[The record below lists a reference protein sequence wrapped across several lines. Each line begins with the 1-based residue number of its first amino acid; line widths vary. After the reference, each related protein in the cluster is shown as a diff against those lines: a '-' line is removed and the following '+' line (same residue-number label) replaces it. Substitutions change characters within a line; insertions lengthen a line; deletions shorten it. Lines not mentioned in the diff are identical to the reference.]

1 MSFAHFTNDL
11 YAAFLSPLLPLVVTK
26 FGLSLALAG
35 LTGTVFN
42 TTAAFTQPFFGV
54 AADRI
59 NRPLFTILGPLM
71 TVVGMGL
78 VGLAPSYPVMLAIL
92 FVTGVGTASF
102 HPQTFALAGSASG
115 PRRGAG
121 LSVFVAGGEL
131 GYALGPLYV
140 AAIVGTLGL
149 QGTVAAALPGLIAC
163 LVLWRLASSWETVRH
178 SPPGALSGEL
188 RQHGRHLALIWL
200 ISAIRSIITI
210 SFILFLPL
218 LLRERGQSL
227 VLGATAVFLFGGIGT
242 VGGLTGGL
250 LSDLIGRRAVL
261 AISLILSAPLLWVF
275 ISRQSG
281 WGFLALALGGMAMYL
296 SAPINVAMAQEIM
309 PRRSSLVSSLVT
321 GMAWGMA
328 GLSLTLIGAIA
339 DRVGLVQT
347 LTGVLGLSVI
357 GLVAVW
363 LLPRQE
369 PLVRVSPLV
378 P

>member
-121 LSVFVAGGEL
+121 L
-131 GYALGPLYV
+131 
-140 AAIVGTLGL
+140 
-149 QGTVAAALPGLIAC
+149 
-163 LVLWRLASSWETVRH
+163 
-178 SPPGALSGEL
+178 
-188 RQHGRHLALIWL
+188 
-200 ISAIRSIITI
+200 
-210 SFILFLPL
+210 
-218 LLRERGQSL
+218 
-227 VLGATAVFLFGGIGT
+227 
-242 VGGLTGGL
+242 
-250 LSDLIGRRAVL
+250 
-261 AISLILSAPLLWVF
+261 
-275 ISRQSG
+275 
-281 WGFLALALGGMAMYL
+281 
-296 SAPINVAMAQEIM
+296 
-309 PRRSSLVSSLVT
+309 
-321 GMAWGMA
+321 
-328 GLSLTLIGAIA
+328 
-339 DRVGLVQT
+339 
-347 LTGVLGLSVI
+347 
-357 GLVAVW
+357 
-363 LLPRQE
+363 
-369 PLVRVSPLV
+369 
-378 P
+378 